1 MSTAGDG
8 DGRANVTQSVLKD
21 TGMVLFG
28 LRLRWREGRKDE
40 MESGYDQK
48 NAQENLMDCL

>member
-1 MSTAGDG
+1 MSTGGDG

-21 TGMVLFG
+21 TGAVLFG